1 MKDPLDARLHAD
13 GAAFRCE
20 HGGDSLRPRRRLLA
34 PLAAAA
40 AVAAVAVGAAAL
52 VGPPATTQPT
62 PAGTGACASG
72 FVVLSS
78 GTGDPFIADGEE
90 LALYR
95 WSVQDGRLEPRKIP
109 APGVQGDAALSPD
122 GTRLLYAAAL
132 DEPATSSFA
141 GRPELYVADAD
152 GGSPRQLLEQENW
165 DSDPHWSPD
174 GSMIAFVRR
183 PAGAA
188 EGGPSEVWVMQSDG
202 GDARRLTSGQDDSRP
217 AWSPDGRG
225 LVFVRTGNEQQRA
238 MKMASTLA
246 TVAVT
251 GGEAQAV
258 REGFTVGPGDPAWSP
273 DGARLA
279 YSYIDYTGGGFS
291 RVAVLDTTSGR
302 TTSTPEG
309 NDSPGWTRDDLLLT
323 RQVASGDLISLV
335 ERESADGPAV
345 REQRFSQPALTFNLS
360 ISSCGAPADEEPA
373 PLARGSYKLSYNG
386 PALIDGGGPDP
397 QAQAAEKIRVCLE
410 LPGVQIVSESVL
422 LPPVYRLQID
432 DSDQQAAFERCVEGV
447 DGFQLIDT
455 TTEQTFTIRPGNVQD
470 VQAYADAMTGCLN
483 LPTVGATSISDQ
495 PPLSYVAYAAGPAVA
510 ELDRCLEDVP
520 GAAVEVQQGAPGN
533 PLGLQEFIDRCV
545 GREDAE
551 PAQDGYVGLTE
562 QQLQDSPPDQEN
574 PARIVGRDRVCL
586 DRTADRRPER
596 VNVIIDDSR
605 VVWAGH
611 F

>member
-1 MKDPLDARLHAD
+1 MKDPLDARLQAD
-13 GAAFRCE
+13 GAAFRRE
-20 HGGDSLRPRRRLLA
+20 HGGDRLRPWRPLVA

-40 AVAAVAVGAAAL
+40 AIVAVAVGAVAF
-52 VGPPATTQPT
+52 VERPASTEST
-62 PAGTGACASG
+62 PADAGACASG

-78 GTGDPFIADGEE
+78 GTGEKFIADGEQQ
-90 LALYR
+90 ALYM
-95 WSVQDGRLEPRKIP
+95 WSSRGGQLEPRKIP
-109 APGVQGDAALSPD
+109 APGLQGDAALSPD

-152 GGSPRQLLEQENW
+152 GGSPRQLLEQETW
-165 DSDPHWSPD
+165 DSAPQWSPD
-174 GSMIAFVRR
+174 GSMIAFVRQ

-188 EGGPSEVWVMQSDG
+188 EGGPSEIWVMQSDG
-202 GDARRLTSGQDDSRP
+202 SDARRITSGQDDSRP
-217 AWSPDGRG
+217 AWSPDSRS
-225 LVFVRTGNEQQRA
+225 LAFVRTGNEQQRT
-238 MKMASTLA
+238 MKTASTLA

-251 GGEAQAV
+251 GGDARTV
-258 REGFTVGPGDPAWSP
+258 RANFTIGPGDPAWSP
-273 DGARLA
+273 DGTKIA

-291 RVAVLDTTSGR
+291 RVAVLDTTSSR
-302 TTSTPEG
+302 TASTPEG

-323 RQVASGDLISLV
+323 RQVASDDRISLAA
-335 ERESADGPAV
+335 RESADGPAV
-345 REQRFSQPALTFNLS
+345 REQRFNQPALTFNLS
-360 ISSCGAPADEEPA
+360 ISSCGVPADEERT
-373 PLARGSYKLSYNG
+373 PLAWGSYKLSYNG

-397 QAQAAEKIRVCLE
+397 QAEAAEKIRVCFE
-410 LPGVQIVSESVL
+410 LPGVQILSQSVL

-432 DSDQQAAFERCVEGV
+432 DGDQRESFERCVEGV

-455 TTEQTFTIRPGNVQD
+455 TTEQTFTIRPEAVQD

-510 ELDRCLEDVP
+510 ELDRCIDDVP

-551 PAQDGYVGLTE
+551 PAPDGYVGLTE
-562 QQLQDSPPDQEN
+562 QQLQDSPPDPAN
-574 PARIVGRDRVCL
+574 PRRIVGRDRVCL
-586 DRTADRRPER
+586 DRTDDRQPER

-605 VVWAGH
+605 VVWAGR